1 MGRLTLDCDI
11 DSSCGTPGTRQGR
24 STWIPVQ
31 EGAAPASRSLLPL
44 SLLTPH
50 LFFPSSSSKFEKSS
64 ISSPFSVAFAPSGPP
79 ALQFHCLQSV
89 SASSAAAHSLPFQ
102 IEVPELPATRPG
114 LSPGVYRV
122 PPWDSSRSWYYHRA
136 QKPLFGTLVCCV
148 LTGSEFACTAPCRPP
163 FTSIG
168 ALCAGLQLFLACQR
182 VAACALSLTIRFCP
196 HLSHALDIAY
206 CQALLCYRRLGPPLG
221 AARAFSFARD
231 FRPRGAATVEG
242 SWLRRSETAKGCSAI
257 FFRSYKPG
265 LWIWLLAEELV

>member
-1 MGRLTLDCDI
+1 MDRLTLDCDI

-148 LTGSEFACTAPCRPP
+148 LTGSEFACTAPCRPLIHRLAP
-163 FTSIG
+163 FVLVSNSF
-168 ALCAGLQLFLACQR
+168 LHVSGLLH
-182 VAACALSLTIRFCP
+182 ALSLTIQFCP
-196 HLSHALDIAY
+196 HLSHALDTTY
-206 CQALLCYRRLGPPLG
+206 CRALSCYRRLGPPLG

-242 SWLRRSETAKGCSAI
+242 SWPRRSETAKGCFAI

-265 LWIWLLAEELV
+265 SWI

>member
-182 VAACALSLTIRFCP
+182 VAACPQPHNPILSSLIACSRY
-196 HLSHALDIAY
+196 HLLS
-206 CQALLCYRRLGPPLG
+206 
-221 AARAFSFARD
+221 
-231 FRPRGAATVEG
+231 
-242 SWLRRSETAKGCSAI
+242 SAI
-257 FFRSYKPG
+257 VLSKIRPPTRSRSCLLICARFPSPRRRYCRRE
-265 LWIWLLAEELV
+265 LAEAV